1 MMKFRIFL
9 TGIILCL
16 MPMRGFA
23 QIDAIIDAVVDAV
36 EPTPVYDTGM
46 IEATQDLASKIDR
59 LNRVLF
65 GGAEETSAAYRY
77 KTMYSDLYQLTTAFS
92 DFVSR
97 SYNNAKSLERMYSR
111 LDGESTLHD
120 YADLTNKAWYTYEST
135 VRNGSRIIEQFK
147 KIFSDS
153 NTTNKEVREAAKEAI
168 AEMNRQMEEEDRRV
182 QEEIASIEI
191 ANGLLECAEQ
201 MYTSPKDY
209 VEAGRKTYGE
219 TIDTGGTSSSF
230 GTIGSAVM
238 WVILLLCIVY
248 TLLGGVHIMKG
259 TTNSETVFVRI
270 LVLLVISVIVIAAIQ
285 KYI

>member
-1 MMKFRIFL
+1 MTKIRIFL
-9 TGIILCL
+9 ICACTCIL
-16 MPMRGFA
+16 PAKGFA

-97 SYNNAKSLERMYSR
+97 SYNNAMSLERMYSS

-135 VRNGSRIIEQFK
+135 VRNGSRIIDQFK
-147 KIFSDS
+147 NIFSDS

-168 AEMNRQMEEEDRRV
+168 AEMNQQMEAEDRRV
-182 QEEIASIEI
+182 QEELASIEI
-191 ANGLLECAEQ
+191 ATGLLECAEQ
-201 MYTSPKDY
+201 MYVSPKDY
-209 VEAGRKTYGE
+209 VEAGRKTYGD
-219 TIDTGGTSSSF
+219 TIDTGGTPNSF
-230 GTIGSAVM
+230 GTVGSAVM
-238 WVILLLCIVY
+238 WVILLLSIVY
-248 TLLGGVHIMKG
+248 ALLGGVHIMKG
-259 TTNSETVFVRI
+259 TTNSETIFIRI
-270 LVLLVISVIVIAAIQ
+270 LVFFVISIIVIAAIQ